1 MISKNKIN
9 QISKQFKNLEDNYLM
24 GIVYNIYL
32 KDLRVDTVIPDTL
45 SKGDMVVFD
54 YTDNIRVIYITQRDK
69 SVIWRTNCINKRR

>member
-45 SKGDMVVFD
+45 AKGDMVVFD
-54 YTDNIRVIYITQRDK
+54 YTDNIKTIKGISTIIEDK
-69 SVIWRTNCINKRR
+69 IKE

>member
-9 QISKQFKNLEDNYLM
+9 QISRQFKNLEDNYLM

-45 SKGDMVVFD
+45 AKGDMVVFD
-54 YTDNIRVIYITQRDK
+54 YTDNIKTIKGISTIIEDK
-69 SVIWRTNCINKRR
+69 IK